1 MKKFLT
7 RVLALALVSLMF
19 AMPCMAAVSYTSV
32 TYPVGS
38 DKITVSLAGYTM
50 GDESTVIIV
59 KSGVD
64 LAKVADGEI
73 VNIDQKPVKEADG
86 TISFELP
93 VDERAQEIGVTAV
106 DIYVGGSS
114 LDEAVK
120 YAETITLHQQSVIS
134 YTYEAS
140 YKTSTTGEFES
151 VADAKADIQVLRT
164 KSVDG
169 VADETKD
176 DVTSSCELRDAGNG
190 VIEVY
195 YAGNKVDDITYTIV
209 SFTYTYEAYFVNNTS
224 NFISDMDAK
233 TSVKVIRKEYKNGE
247 YTGAAN
253 DKDVTNLATITAAN
267 GVAKA
272 EIFEYGFTQ
281 TLNYSLVTLGISGVV
296 NSPELETVIENA
308 LVYLYEGDT
317 LKGVT
322 LTKEDGSYSFN
333 IGQGKYTIVVSASF
347 VDTFDFSVYQL
358 APIVEEVEITADG
371 FATKNF
377 EVMFPVYGDINMDG
391 KVNIEDI
398 GEVKASYT
406 E

>member
-19 AMPCMAAVSYTSV
+19 AMPCMAASYTSV
-32 TYPVGS
+32 TYEG
-38 DKITVSLAGYTM
+38 DTITVSLDGYSQ

-59 KSGVD
+59 KSGVN
-64 LAKVADGEI
+64 LANVADGEI
-73 VNIDQKPVKEADG
+73 VNIDQKPVLNADG
-86 TISFELP
+86 TVSFDLP

-106 DIYVGGSS
+106 DIYVGGTS

-120 YAETITLHQQSVIS
+120 YSETITLNQQSVIS

-253 DKDVTNLATITAAN
+253 DKDVTSRATITAAN
-267 GVAKA
+267 GVATA
-272 EIFEYGFTQ
+272 EIFEYGFKQ

-308 LVYLYEGDT
+308 LVYLYEGET
-317 LKGVT
+317 LKGAT

-377 EVMFPVYGDINMDG
+377 EVMFPVYGDVNLDG
-391 KVNIEDI
+391 KVNIEDMY
-398 GEVKASYT
+398 EVRASYT